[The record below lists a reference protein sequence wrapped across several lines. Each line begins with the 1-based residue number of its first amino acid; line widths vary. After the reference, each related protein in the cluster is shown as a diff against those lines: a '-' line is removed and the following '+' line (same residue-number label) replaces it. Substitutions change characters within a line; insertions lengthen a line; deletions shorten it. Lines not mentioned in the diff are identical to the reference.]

1 VSERVIVV
9 GAGIAGLAAAFRL
22 HQAGCEVLVLEGAD
36 AVGGRMS
43 TVERDGFK
51 LDTAASFLGGKYKQM
66 KRLAADAGVGA
77 DLIETSDQLGFFTG
91 GKVHTV
97 RTHRLTD
104 LALTPLLSVRAKAS
118 ATKILVD
125 ILRVGNRL
133 DYADLTRSA
142 DFDTESVLEYS
153 QRRHLDKGLVYEF
166 LDPVVRASLQNSLEQ
181 MSIVDLLFM
190 LRNYLGA
197 TFMNFEAGIDYLPRA
212 LARFVDVSLSATV
225 TNVEETPS
233 GATVTWTRPGEP
245 EHVDMGTACVIA
257 LSGHQMA
264 KVHSHLTAAQREIIA
279 SLQYSKA
286 FNVHVALD
294 RIPPG
299 KAMYI
304 QVPANEHPDM
314 ISIGVDHNKAP
325 GRAPEG
331 KGLLSSYWSAEW
343 SEANWDLSDDG
354 VVKAVVPGMETVFP
368 GIGNDVIFA
377 NVSRSDPALLLS
389 RAGTYQSLRRFHTDS
404 DPNSRIQL
412 AGDYFGGNSTNAAL
426 CSGERAAQRTLSA
439 TTTSFGVPSAG

>member
-1 VSERVIVV
+1 MSERVIVV

-22 HQAGCEVLVLEGAD
+22 HRAGCEVLVLEGAGS
-36 AVGGRMS
+36 VGGRMS
-43 TVERDGFK
+43 TVERDGFR
-51 LDTAASFLGGKYKQM
+51 LDTAASFLGGKYVQM
-66 KRLAADAGVGA
+66 KRLAADAGVGP
-77 DLIETSDQLGFFTG
+77 DLIETSDHLGFFTDG
-91 GKVHTV
+91 TVHTV
-97 RTHRLTD
+97 RTHRVTD

-125 ILRVGNRL
+125 IFRVGNRL

-142 DFDTESVLEYS
+142 DFDTESVLEYA
-153 QRRHLDKGLVYEF
+153 QRRHLDKGLVDEF

-197 TFMNFEAGIDYLPRA
+197 GFMNFAAGIDHLPRA
-212 LARFVDVSLSATV
+212 LARFVDVTLSATV

-233 GATVTWTRPGEP
+233 GVTVSWTRPGEA
-245 EHVDMGTACVIA
+245 ERVETGTACVIA

-264 KVHSHLTAAQREIIA
+264 RVHSHLTVAQREIVA

-286 FNVHVALD
+286 FNVHLALD

-299 KAMYI
+299 QAMYI
-304 QVPANEHPDM
+304 QVPAGEHPDM

-325 GRAPEG
+325 GRAPAG
-331 KGLLSSYWSAEW
+331 KGLLGSYWSAEW
-343 SEANWDLSDDG
+343 SEANWHRSDDS
-354 VVKAVVPGMETVFP
+354 VAEAAVPGMETVFS
-368 GIGNDVIFA
+368 GISNDVLFA

-389 RAGTYQSLRRFHTDS
+389 RSGTYRSLRRFHADS

-426 CSGERAAQRTLSA
+426 CSGERAAQRTLA
-439 TTTSFGVPSAG
+439 AARTTSLSTR